1 MAVRTRKKQSTT
13 RLWLLVALLIVVVAV
28 IFLLPVGETTP
39 AEEPTAPA
47 PQTEQS
53 QEDEIASTTLVKE
66 GMQAPDFTVKM
77 FDGSE
82 LTLSKLKGK
91 VVLVNFWATWCPP
104 CREELTRVQSDLID
118 RFADRA
124 FVFLPISR
132 GEEQATVADFRT
144 KMNYTFPMGLDTE
157 RTIYDQYA
165 SNYIPRNFLI
175 DQQGK
180 VVMATVGYEPE
191 EFESLIAKIDEMTK

>member
-1 MAVRTRKKQSTT
+1 MAIRTRKKQNTT
-13 RLWLLVALLIVVVAV
+13 RLWLLVALLIVVVAA
-28 IFLLPVGETTP
+28 IFLLPIGETTP
-39 AEEPTAPA
+39 AEVPA
-47 PQTEQS
+47 AQTEQS

-66 GMQAPDFTVKM
+66 GMQAPDFTVTM

-91 VVLVNFWATWCPP
+91 VVLVNFWATGCPP

-144 KMNYTFPMGLDTE
+144 KMNYSFPMGLDTE
-157 RTIYDQYA
+157 RKIYDQYA

-175 DQQGK
+175 DQAGK

>member
-1 MAVRTRKKQSTT
+1 MAIRTRKKQNTT
-13 RLWLLVALLIVVVAV
+13 RLWLLVALLIVVVAA
-28 IFLLPVGETTP
+28 IFFLPIGETTP
-39 AEEPTAPA
+39 AEEPAA
-47 PQTEQS
+47 QTEQS

-66 GMQAPDFTVKM
+66 GMQAPDFTVTM

-132 GEEQATVADFRT
+132 GEEPQAVADFRS
-144 KMNYTFPMGLDTE
+144 KMNYTFPMGLDTK

-175 DQQGK
+175 DQEGK

>member
-1 MAVRTRKKQSTT
+1 MAIRTRKKQNTT
-13 RLWLLVALLIVVVAV
+13 RLWLLVALLIVVVAA
-28 IFLLPVGETTP
+28 IFFLPIGETTP
-39 AEEPTAPA
+39 AEEPAA
-47 PQTEQS
+47 QTEQS

-66 GMQAPDFTVKM
+66 GMQAPDFTVTM

-144 KMNYTFPMGLDTE
+144 KMNYTFPMGLDAE
-157 RTIYDQYA
+157 RKIYDQYA

-175 DQQGK
+175 DQTGK

>member
-1 MAVRTRKKQSTT
+1 MAIRTRKKQNTT
-13 RLWLLVALLIVVVAV
+13 RLWLLVALLIVVVAA
-28 IFLLPVGETTP
+28 IFFLPIGETTP
-39 AEEPTAPA
+39 AEEPAA
-47 PQTEQS
+47 QTEQS

-66 GMQAPDFTVKM
+66 GMQAPDFTVMM

-144 KMNYTFPMGLDTE
+144 KMNYSFPMGLDTE
-157 RTIYDQYA
+157 RKIYDQYA

-175 DQQGK
+175 DQAGK

>member
-1 MAVRTRKKQSTT
+1 MAIRTRKKPLPNG
-13 RLWLLVALLIVVVAV
+13 LWLLVALHIVLVAA
-28 IFLLPVGETTP
+28 IFFLPIGETTP
-39 AEEPTAPA
+39 AEEPAA
-47 PQTEQS
+47 QTEQS

-66 GMQAPDFTVKM
+66 GMQAPDFTIKM

-157 RTIYDQYA
+157 RKIYDQYA

-175 DQQGK
+175 DQEGK

-191 EFESLIAKIDEMTK
+191 EFERLIAKIDEMTK

>member
-1 MAVRTRKKQSTT
+1 MAIRTRKKQSTT
-13 RLWLLVALLIVVVAV
+13 RLWLLVALLIVVVAA
-28 IFLLPVGETTP
+28 IFFLPIGETTP
-39 AEEPTAPA
+39 AEEPAA
-47 PQTEQS
+47 QTEQS

-66 GMQAPDFTVKM
+66 GMQAPDFTVTM

-175 DQQGK
+175 DQEGK